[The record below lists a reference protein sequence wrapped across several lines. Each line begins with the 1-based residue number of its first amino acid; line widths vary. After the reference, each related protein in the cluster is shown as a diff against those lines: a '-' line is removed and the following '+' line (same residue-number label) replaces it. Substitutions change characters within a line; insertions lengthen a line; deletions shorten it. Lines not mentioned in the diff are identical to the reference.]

1 MSVRLLVACSP
12 GEIRIAVAGDGGP
25 DAPALT
31 DYALWRPGAPDGVG
45 DLHRGRVEA
54 VVPAL
59 GGAFV
64 ALAPD
69 RQVSG
74 AVSGFLPMRDGD
86 LPAEGDAVLV
96 RVVRAAQGG
105 KGPRL
110 VRVSPSPGV
119 PSPAGAPA
127 LLERGPDPLTRLAAS
142 WPDAQIIAD
151 DPSLGPDLVP
161 ALRPRIR
168 VESQAIPADLESLI
182 DALSEPDVALPGGMR
197 ASIHPTPALVAI
209 DLDGAAT
216 TASRQSKQ
224 TAQFAANR
232 AAIGPLLHQLRLR
245 NLSGAILIDLAGLA
259 SRKRAALRP
268 EIEAALARDPLQ
280 PRLLGFTALG
290 LAEILRPRLHP
301 PLHELLGTP
310 HAAGLAALREA
321 ARVAGSPPH
330 RLPRLVASPLVT
342 AALERDPL
350 AAEALARRVG
360 QPISIQTDP
369 SFPPLAW
376 KLEHG

>member
-12 GEIRIAVAGDGGP
+12 GEIRIAVATDGSEGRP
-25 DAPALT
+25 HLI

-45 DLHRGRVEA
+45 DLYRGRVEA
-54 VVPAL
+54 VMPAL
-59 GGAFV
+59 GGVFV
-64 ALAPD
+64 ALAAGPD
-69 RQVSG
+69 GST
-74 AVSGFLPMRDGD
+74 SGFLPMRDGHM
-86 LPAEGDAVLV
+86 PGEGDAVFV
-96 RVVRAAQGG
+96 RVIRSAQSG
-105 KGPRL
+105 KGARL
-110 VRVSPSPGV
+110 ALVPPSPGE
-119 PSPAGAPA
+119 PAQGAPA
-127 LLERGPDPLTRLAAS
+127 LLERGPDPLTRFAAA
-142 WPDAQIIAD
+142 WPDAPIIAD
-151 DPSLGPDLVP
+151 DASLGPELVP
-161 ALRPRIR
+161 ALRDRIR
-168 VESQAIPADLESLI
+168 LESVAIPADLEGAI
-182 DALSEPDVALPGGMR
+182 EALSEPDVALPGGMR

-209 DLDGAAT
+209 DMDGAAA

-232 AAIGPLLHQLRLR
+232 VAIVPLLHQLRLR

-310 HAAGLAALREA
+310 HAAALAALREA
-321 ARVAGSPPH
+321 ARIAQSPPH
-330 RLPRLVASPLVT
+330 RLPRLVASPMVT
-342 AALERDPL
+342 AALDRDPL
-350 AAEALARRVG
+350 AGHALARRTG
-360 QPISIQTDP
+360 QPIKVRTDP
-369 SFPPLAW
+369 SMSTLAW